1 MKSRFI
7 AAVFIGRQG
16 LRAGWGLL
24 LFIVTAL
31 FIYVFPILV
40 APLDFSNEV
49 GLFVSELMLLAGVS
63 ASTAVMAWIEGRGV
77 WSYGLSGPSAVSRF
91 SSGSLWGVVLL
102 TLLVGGLLAS
112 GHLAVERSTVPV
124 AEAVLY
130 GIVYAAGFFVV
141 ALAEEMLFR
150 GYPQATL
157 ARLVGFWP
165 AACLLSL
172 VFGLVH
178 RGNPGEGMLGL
189 LAAALIGGVLCL
201 SLRLSGSLWWAIGFH
216 AAWDW
221 AQAFF
226 WGTPVSG
233 FVLDGRLM
241 RSRTLGDPLWSG
253 GATGP
258 EGSLLVLPILGL
270 AVLVV
275 VRSFARPSEAPPG

>member
-1 MKSRFI
+1 MKPRLI
-7 AAVFIGRQG
+7 AAVFVGRQG

-31 FIYVFPILV
+31 SIYVFPILV
-40 APLDFSNEV
+40 VPLDFSSEA
-49 GLFVSELMLLAGVS
+49 GLFVSELMLLAGVL
-63 ASTAVMAWIEGRGV
+63 AGTAVMAWVEGRGV
-77 WSYGLSGPSAVSRF
+77 SSYGLSGPRAVSRF
-91 SSGSLWGVVLL
+91 SSGSLWGLVLL

-112 GHLAVERSTVPV
+112 GHLAIERGTVPV
-124 AEAVLY
+124 AQSVLY
-130 GIVYAAGFFVV
+130 GTVYAVGFFVV

-150 GYPQATL
+150 GYPQAAL

-172 VFGLVH
+172 VFGLLH
-178 RGNPGEGMLGL
+178 RGNPGEGLLGL
-189 LAAALIGGVLCL
+189 LAAMLIGGVLCL

-233 FVLDGRLM
+233 FVLEGRLM

-270 AVLVV
+270 AALVV
-275 VRSFARPSEAPPG
+275 VRSFARPSEPSPQ